1 MIDWLIKNPFVF
13 GFITF
18 LLMWIDWLLTIAQE
32 KERKEHYYKYYQ
44 SYPVNTIEGSPAFQ
58 SGVAKQQLI
67 NTKHFIA
74 SVIIGTVVSFALML
88 ITAEF
93 SVLFIGYV
101 WGLYII
107 VITQHMNNLFGYI
120 ASRKGLHGK
129 LWLHQRTGYL
139 IQSSRYFSIA
149 ILLLILSLLTG
160 SEIIYGVTIAGFT
173 SALRQIIWLRKVP
186 SIDKNDL
193 PPNLEFH
200 KNARTHNNV
209 YNK

>member
-1 MIDWLIKNPFVF
+1 MIDWLINNPFIF
-13 GFITF
+13 GLITF
-18 LLMWIDWLLTIAQE
+18 ILMSIDWVLTILQE
-32 KERKEHYYKYYQ
+32 KERKEHHFKHYQ
-44 SYPVNTIEGSPAFQ
+44 SYPINTIEGSPAFQ

-74 SVIIGTVVSFALML
+74 SVIIGTAVSFALML
-88 ITAEF
+88 IPLEF
-93 SVLFIGYV
+93 SELFIGYV
-101 WGLYII
+101 WGLFII
-107 VITQHMNNLFGYI
+107 VCTQHLNNLFGYI

-139 IQSSRYFSIA
+139 IQSGRYFSIA
-149 ILLLILSLLTG
+149 ILLLILSILSG

-186 SIDKNDL
+186 SINKNDL

-200 KNARTHNNV
+200 KNEN
-209 YNK
+209 

>member
-1 MIDWLIKNPFVF
+1 MIEWLIKNPFVF

-32 KERKEHYYKYYQ
+32 KERKEHYFKHYQ
-44 SYPVNTIEGSPAFQ
+44 SYPINTIEGSPAFQ
-58 SGVAKQQLI
+58 SGVANQQLI
-67 NTKHFIA
+67 NKKHFIA
-74 SVIIGTVVSFALML
+74 SVIIGTAVSFALML
-88 ITAEF
+88 IPGDF

-120 ASRKGLHGK
+120 AGRKGLHGK

-139 IQSSRYFSIA
+139 IQSGRYLSIA
-149 ILLLILSLLTG
+149 IFLLILSLLSG

-200 KNARTHNNV
+200 KNEN
-209 YNK
+209 